1 MPELGT
7 KRLTFIPNECISD
20 HVPLFENYAP
30 DISLPVRYS
39 MDQTISPRGQV
50 FNDLC
55 VQTGLRI
62 LNGRA
67 PGDFV
72 GKLTYHTPKG
82 SSVVDYGVASQC
94 LIPDIK
100 FFTVHRF
107 LADLSDHCQI
117 SLLLKVNFTH
127 EENNK
132 NLPLMPD
139 KYIWDK
145 ESGPEFQTTLAS
157 IPFQDKIKSILDQS
171 FENSDMM
178 VDSLN
183 SIICQAADISIKKV
197 RYTDK
202 NIKSKQNKKQN
213 KLKWFDQSLVGLRRQ
228 LEQKQKLL
236 DKYRR
241 GPQIRGS
248 FFSLLKK

>member
-1 MPELGT
+1 
-7 KRLTFIPNECISD
+7 
-20 HVPLFENYAP
+20 
-30 DISLPVRYS
+30 
-39 MDQTISPRGQV
+39 
-50 FNDLC
+50 
-55 VQTGLRI
+55 
-62 LNGRA
+62 
-67 PGDFV
+67 
-72 GKLTYHTPKG
+72 
-82 SSVVDYGVASQC
+82 
-94 LIPDIK
+94 
-100 FFTVHRF
+100 
-107 LADLSDHCQI
+107 
-117 SLLLKVNFTH
+117 
-127 EENNK
+127 
-132 NLPLMPD
+132 MPD

-157 IPFQDKIKSILDQS
+157 TPFQDKIKSFLNQS

-241 GPQIRGS
+241 DPQIRGS
-248 FFSLLKK
+248 FLVCSRSIGKQES